1 MKCDCFFVPCRVNS
15 FRPIMFTY
23 FSTYFPYLMLV
34 FVPFSFRRFFLM
46 SLIACAL
53 AQTAPLLHAGEKPKG
68 HLVIIGG
75 GPRPEVIMKKI
86 IALAGGNEKAR
97 ICIVPMASSEPQ
109 ETALAQIEQFRKYG
123 AQHLDMM
130 ICSKETG
137 DADSNLAKLRTATG
151 IFFSGGDQT
160 RLTSA
165 LQGTKALEEIR
176 NIYRRG
182 GVLAGTSAG
191 AAVQSKIMLTGDE
204 MKNKDTNNPYGV
216 VQQGNIATAEGFGF
230 VQNAIID
237 QHFVKR
243 KRQNRL
249 LTLVLENP
257 RLLGIGID
265 EATCIIVKPDNTCE
279 VLGDAS
285 VQLFDARAA
294 KSIKTDGAGNLSA
307 QNIRMDILPS
317 GARFALPKP

>member
-1 MKCDCFFVPCRVNS
+1 M
-15 FRPIMFTY
+15 
-23 FSTYFPYLMLV
+23 
-34 FVPFSFRRFFLM
+34 
-46 SLIACAL
+46 
-53 AQTAPLLHAGEKPKG
+53 
-68 HLVIIGG
+68 IIGG
-75 GPRPEVIMKKI
+75 GPRPEAIMKKI

-97 ICIVPMASSEPQ
+97 ICIVPMASGEPR
-109 ETALAQIEQFRKYG
+109 ETAIAQIEQFRKYG
-123 AQHLDMM
+123 AQNLDMLL
-130 ICSKETG
+130 CTKETA
-137 DADSNLAKLRTATG
+137 DTDSNLAKLRTATG

-160 RLTSA
+160 RLTAA

-182 GVLAGTSAG
+182 GVISGTSAG

-216 VQQGNIATAEGFGF
+216 VQQGNIAVAEGFGF

-265 EATCIIVKPDNTCE
+265 EATCIIVKPNNTCE

-285 VQLFDARAA
+285 VQLFDARSA
-294 KSIKTDGAGNLSA
+294 KRIQTDAAGNLSA
-307 QNIRMDILPS
+307 QNIRVDILPS
-317 GARFALPKP
+317 GATFALPKP